1 MGHMKKR
8 IIRFGSFL
16 KKNLKLLLN
25 VALGVGMILAAVYF
39 FNKQIPELNQI
50 NDTLIQANFFLVLL
64 GVIICLL
71 YILLH
76 GLMYTSAFRSIGEHV
91 RLKNA
96 IILFLKRNFV
106 SVFLPAGGVSSLAFF
121 TTPIQQSG
129 VEKKKIHFAST
140 IYGIIGVFSVLL
152 VAIPVLTYMVFNNTA
167 GANDINVFI
176 AFLALVTFIV
186 VFIYSLYKK
195 GFAYQLII
203 KIVPSFSGLL
213 EEIKAWNP
221 SLAIIARTTFYSIL
235 VEFVCVFYLYI
246 AMISLGF
253 PTSFEAALASYII
266 SVLILNVSP
275 FLRGL
280 GAIEITIT
288 YVLTRY
294 GFSPVQAVSITFLYR
309 FFEFWLPMIAGVLT
323 FIFTPRNIFLRIIPA
338 ALIFILGIVNIISV
352 LTPAMSG
359 RLNLLKDFLPLD
371 AIDASNYLVLAS
383 GLILIATAV
392 FLLKGLKNAWTIA
405 LSITII
411 SFIGN
416 LTKAIDYEEATL
428 ALFVA
433 ISLLIT
439 RKAYYMRSNIQL
451 QRTGIFVSLIS
462 MCAVL
467 IYGITGFY
475 FLDVRHFGIDFTLRQ
490 AISETLKYF
499 FLIGSP
505 ELHPTNTLAI
515 NFLYSINLSGF
526 AAMAFLIYS
535 LIRPYVFK
543 TSINE
548 EDAEQAKQL
557 VQKNGNSS
565 LDYFKTTSD
574 KLFFFSEDQKSFLSY
589 RIAKN
594 YAVVLEKP
602 VCESPEGLNNIIG
615 EFDVHCKKN
624 NLKNCYYR
632 VDKNDLE
639 LFTAMKK
646 KALLIGQEAII
657 DLTTFTLSGGDK
669 KAIRNAVISTQQK
682 GFKVKIYRP
691 PVKDGLLQRLKTVS
705 DEWLETTGYEEMIFS
720 QGCFD
725 AAELKQQTIITL
737 ENSDEKVIAFA
748 NIIPDYAKDEGT
760 YDLIRKTKDAPAGAL
775 DSLMIELIRYF
786 KTTGRKSMNIGM
798 APFSGIEEGKNIPEK
813 TIKFA
818 YQKLKQFSYYKGL
831 REYKSKF
838 DPVWVNKY
846 LIYNDDYDLI
856 RIPSILNKV
865 MKP

>member
-1 MGHMKKR
+1 MEHLKKQ
-8 IIRFGSFL
+8 IIHFGSFL

-25 VALGVGMILAAVYF
+25 IALGVGMILAAVF
-39 FNKQIPELNQI
+39 FFKKEVPELNQI
-50 NDTLIQANFFLVLL
+50 NDTLLQANFFLVLL
-64 GVIICLL
+64 GVIIGLL

-76 GLMYTSAFRSIGEHV
+76 ALMYTSAFKSIGEKIT
-91 RLKNA
+91 LKDA

-121 TTPIQQSG
+121 TKPIQQAG

-152 VAIPVLTYMVFNNTA
+152 VAIPVVIYMVFGNTA

-176 AFLALVTFIV
+176 AFLVLVAFIV
-186 VFIYSLYKK
+186 FFIYSLYKK
-195 GFAYQLII
+195 GITYRLVVKII
-203 KIVPSFSGLL
+203 PSFPQLL

-221 SLAIIARTTFYSIL
+221 SLPLLIRTTFYSIL

-246 AMISLGF
+246 AMIALDF
-253 PTSFEAALASYII
+253 TPSFEAALASYII

-294 GFSPVQAVSITFLYR
+294 GFSPVQAVSITFIYR
-309 FFEFWLPMIAGVLT
+309 FFEFWLPLVAGILT

-338 ALIFILGIVNIISV
+338 GLIFILGIVNIISA

-359 RLNLLKDFLPLD
+359 RLDLLKGFLPLD
-371 AIDASNYLVLAS
+371 AINASNYLVLTS

-405 LSITII
+405 LFITII
-411 SFIGN
+411 SFVGN

-433 ISLLIT
+433 ISLLVT
-439 RKAYYMRSNIQL
+439 RKAYYMRGNIKL

-462 MCAVL
+462 MSAIL

-475 FLDVRHFGIDFTLRQ
+475 FLDVRHFGIDFTLTQ
-490 AISETLKYF
+490 AILLTLKYF
-499 FLIGSP
+499 FLMGSA
-505 ELHPTNTLAI
+505 ELHPTNTLAT
-515 NFLYSINLSGF
+515 NFLYSINISGF
-526 AAMAFLIYS
+526 AAMAFLLYS
-535 LIRPYVFK
+535 LVRPFVFK
-543 TSINE
+543 TTINE
-548 EDAEQAKQL
+548 EHAEQAKQL
-557 VQKNGNSS
+557 VIKNGNSS
-565 LDYFKTTSD
+565 LDYFKTAAD
-574 KLFFFSEDQKSFLSY
+574 KLFFFSSDQRSFLSY
-589 RIAKN
+589 RISKN

-602 VCESPEGLNNIIG
+602 VSENEEELKNIIN
-615 EFDVHCKKN
+615 EFDAYCKKN

-639 LFTAMKK
+639 LFSELKK

-669 KAIRNAVISTQQK
+669 KAIRNAVINIQQK

-705 DEWLETTGYEEMIFS
+705 DEWLEATGYEEMIFS

-725 AAELKQQTIITL
+725 ANELKQQTIITL

-798 APFSGIEEGKNIPEK
+798 APFSGIEEGKNIPER

-831 REYKSKF
+831 RAYKSKF